1 MDNVGNSG
9 FLIKI
14 ILFNMLND
22 MISNKNVLL
31 NVIKV

>member
-14 ILFNMLND
+14 VLFNMLND

-31 NVIKV
+31 HVIKI

>member
-1 MDNVGNSG
+1 MDNVGNSS

>member
-1 MDNVGNSG
+1 MDNVGNSS

-22 MISNKNVLL
+22 MILNKNVLL
-31 NVIKV
+31 HVIKI

>member
-1 MDNVGNSG
+1 MDNVGNGS

-14 ILFNMLND
+14 VLFNMLND

-31 NVIKV
+31 HVIKI